1 MTDVLKSLFTNYTT
15 SGFFPFK
22 YLLWG
27 SDSESAWLWL
37 LLQGVLGDVVP
48 MSVEMKLFVNSTAR
62 VPFPD
67 YRCDSFTKNSLM
79 SPYCHQGSCQN
90 AQYNS

>member
-1 MTDVLKSLFTNYTT
+1 MTDVLKSSFTNYTT

-48 MSVEMKLFVNSTAR
+48 MSVEIEIV
-62 VPFPD
+62 
-67 YRCDSFTKNSLM
+67 C
-79 SPYCHQGSCQN
+79 
-90 AQYNS
+90 